1 MNEAN
6 NKIKI
11 MNESTYCISLMF
23 IVYLEHRQF
32 RNNILGFLRH
42 QEKEKSLYDAT
53 IAKLLLQDSKFAL
66 MLSNFVDL
74 HACLAAFAC
83 TVNKQ
88 TNILGLDMLATSHC
102 DVKTHVVSNH
112 QCEKNTVKQRRL
124 I

>member
-1 MNEAN
+1 
-6 NKIKI
+6 
-11 MNESTYCISLMF
+11 
-23 IVYLEHRQF
+23 
-32 RNNILGFLRH
+32 
-42 QEKEKSLYDAT
+42 
-53 IAKLLLQDSKFAL
+53 

-74 HACLAAFAC
+74 HACLAAFAF

-102 DVKTHVVSNH
+102 DVKTQVASNQ